1 MSVDVSDSQLG
12 ATYHGENVEVNVP
25 DVPRVGWLNREGQVG
40 GQAEWSWG
48 AL

>member
-12 ATYHGENVEVNVP
+12 AMYSGENTEVSVP

-40 GQAEWSWG
+40 GQAEWSGG
-48 AL
+48 AR